1 MHTHPLKLALAMA
14 CLYGPVTQAAQSDND
29 ETDNLLTPVEVT
41 GSRTASVAR
50 ELPTGTLILDR
61 DTIEAMPANN
71 LADVLDTLGGVQ
83 VRRNFGINGARA
95 TIDMQGFGA
104 NATSNTLVLLNGR
117 RYSNVDL
124 SGPDIASIPLAA
136 IERIEV
142 LPGAGAALYGNGV
155 VGGAVNIV
163 TRERY
168 RNQAGVEVT
177 GGSFSTTGGGLWAT
191 GHHQDEGGA
200 DNHTSAAASVQALHS
215 DGYRENN
222 DLQQRNAFA
231 DLRTRRD
238 DLTFYLTATG
248 ERQNLD
254 LPGGRT
260 VNLAT
265 GENLFED
272 DPDGANTPYDW
283 ADQDTITVM
292 PGMNV
297 RIGDHS
303 RLHLDFSGRR
313 KEQSYFFY
321 FPGFSTYGETDV
333 DSYSVNPRFTSQFRA
348 AGLTHN
354 TTVGWDLYDYRLENR
369 SAAGKGD
376 IGDPTSTKDLD
387 QRQTA
392 WYFHDV
398 MTLDRWSFTL
408 GARRLNVDTETE
420 TTGFSAG
427 QGEDSQDAE
436 MYEGGV
442 RYHFDGGLDLF
453 AGAQRSVRI
462 VNADEITPDDELL
475 EPQTGE
481 QYTLGA
487 SWQKGIQTSTLTAW
501 QGRFDN
507 EIVFNPYAGGFG
519 SNVNLEDRTLR
530 RGVSLNSRWRLDRDL
545 TLVLNGTLQRAEFDE
560 GEWEG
565 NDVPLV
571 SRQLFYAQA
580 NWQALS
586 WLELSLAHRYV
597 GKRRFDNDQ
606 PNDFQQIDSYRM
618 TDLEATARYQNA
630 YLRIGAYNLEDEL
643 AADYGVKATNNLSYN
658 AYPLPERHYRVS
670 LGMEF

>member
-1 MHTHPLKLALAMA
+1 
-14 CLYGPVTQAAQSDND
+14 
-29 ETDNLLTPVEVT
+29 
-41 GSRTASVAR
+41 
-50 ELPTGTLILDR
+50 
-61 DTIEAMPANN
+61 N

-303 RLHLDFSGRR
+303 RLHLDFSG
-313 KEQSYFFY
+313 
-321 FPGFSTYGETDV
+321 
-333 DSYSVNPRFTSQFRA
+333 
-348 AGLTHN
+348 
-354 TTVGWDLYDYRLENR
+354 
-369 SAAGKGD
+369 
-376 IGDPTSTKDLD
+376 
-387 QRQTA
+387 
-392 WYFHDV
+392 
-398 MTLDRWSFTL
+398 
-408 GARRLNVDTETE
+408 
-420 TTGFSAG
+420 
-427 QGEDSQDAE
+427 
-436 MYEGGV
+436 
-442 RYHFDGGLDLF
+442 
-453 AGAQRSVRI
+453 
-462 VNADEITPDDELL
+462 
-475 EPQTGE
+475 
-481 QYTLGA
+481 
-487 SWQKGIQTSTLTAW
+487 
-501 QGRFDN
+501 
-507 EIVFNPYAGGFG
+507 
-519 SNVNLEDRTLR
+519 
-530 RGVSLNSRWRLDRDL
+530 
-545 TLVLNGTLQRAEFDE
+545 
-560 GEWEG
+560 
-565 NDVPLV
+565 
-571 SRQLFYAQA
+571 
-580 NWQALS
+580 
-586 WLELSLAHRYV
+586 
-597 GKRRFDNDQ
+597 
-606 PNDFQQIDSYRM
+606 
-618 TDLEATARYQNA
+618 
-630 YLRIGAYNLEDEL
+630 
-643 AADYGVKATNNLSYN
+643 
-658 AYPLPERHYRVS
+658 
-670 LGMEF
+670 